1 MFVLPISTL
10 LWSAVNDVAM
20 LAFTLFTSDTPVF
33 NLSWCNTLKGP
44 SLLSTLV
51 YVRATGLPLISIL
64 TPGYWIAEHFCLNAK
79 NDKSR
84 QIPQTYLAEVCWSLK
99 FICQHFQWQAI
110 WGRFGCKKNNR
121 SIRSDPSIQARKDHQ
136 RKHIQVTPF
145 STVRE
150 LNEVMKQLM
159 ANGKKQSATT
169 IFSSYH

>member
-20 LAFTLFTSDTPVF
+20 LAFTLFTSDTSVF

-51 YVRATGLPLISIL
+51 YVREKGLPLISIL

-84 QIPQTYLAEVCWSLK
+84 QIAQTYLAEVCWALNSYVDIFNDRLYEVDLAAK
-99 FICQHFQWQAI
+99 RTTAVQ
-110 WGRFGCKKNNR
+110 GV
-121 SIRSDPSIQARKDHQ
+121 IQAS
-136 RKHIQVTPF
+136 KHP
-145 STVRE
+145 SKKGSPAKAHSGDTVQYSKRTKWGDE
-150 LNEVMKQLM
+150 TTHGQWKETKC
-159 ANGKKQSATT
+159 NG
-169 IFSSYH
+169 HLW